1 MTCACRIASSSQSNS
16 YREARPAPFIPNDA
30 KVLNYILPCNS
41 VPVDDNLVLE
51 WDDDGTIQDNLWK
64 LVQQE
69 RYYDE
74 DTLKLGSDAVA
85 KEMSWW
91 AGSQQE
97 DWLRRTENTMDL

>member
-1 MTCACRIASSSQSNS
+1 
-16 YREARPAPFIPNDA
+16 
-30 KVLNYILPCNS
+30 

-91 AGSQQE
+91 AG
-97 DWLRRTENTMDL
+97 R